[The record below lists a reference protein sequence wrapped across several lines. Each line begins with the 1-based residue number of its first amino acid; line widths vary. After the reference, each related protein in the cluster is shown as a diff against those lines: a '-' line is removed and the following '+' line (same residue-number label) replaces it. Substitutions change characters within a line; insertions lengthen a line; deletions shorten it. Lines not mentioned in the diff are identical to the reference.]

1 MSQAVK
7 PVPVAVEEAPPRAA
21 LGPGRHRRWVR
32 EVGWRHLVAVAAVL
46 FALYPVAWVVT
57 ASINPT
63 GSLASQQLIPTEPT
77 LRHYRNLVRGEIG
90 GAPVPFLAWVRNTL
104 TIAGVSS
111 FGIVFLSAL
120 AAYPFSRLRFRGRR
134 AGLLTLLL
142 VQIFPS
148 SAAAVA
154 VFLLLLNLGN
164 VFPAIGIGEKWGLV
178 LVYIGT
184 GLGLN
189 VWLMKGFFD
198 TIPVSLDESARVDG
212 ASEFQIFFQIT
223 LPLVTPILA
232 VVGLIAFVGIQN
244 DFILPSAVLKQPDDY
259 TLAVGLWQFV
269 SQRYGARWGPF
280 AAGAMMGGAPIVA
293 LWFALQRYVVSG
305 LTQGAVKG

>member
-1 MSQAVK
+1 MSELVR
-7 PVPVAVEEAPPRAA
+7 PGPVAVEKAPPRAA
-21 LGPGRHRRWVR
+21 EGPRRRRWVR
-32 EVGWRHLVAVAAVL
+32 EVGWRHVVALAAVL

-63 GSLASQQLIPTEPT
+63 GSLASQQLVPTEPT
-77 LRHYRNLVRGEIG
+77 LRHYRNLLRGEIG

-111 FGIVFLSAL
+111 LGIVFLSAL